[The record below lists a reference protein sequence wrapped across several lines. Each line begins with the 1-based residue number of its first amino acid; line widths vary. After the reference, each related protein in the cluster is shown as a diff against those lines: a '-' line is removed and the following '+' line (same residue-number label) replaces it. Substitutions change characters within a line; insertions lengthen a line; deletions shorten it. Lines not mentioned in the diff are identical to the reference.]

1 MLIDLALHFFIGLA
15 GAGAGWGVRSLCTH
29 KGLLPHP
36 RMQVPVILVLIMVEA
51 YFSVLLVG

>member
-1 MLIDLALHFFIGLA
+1 MFFDLLLHFLIGLA
-15 GAGAGWGVRSLCTH
+15 GASAGWGVRSLCQH

-36 RMQVPVILVLIMVEA
+36 RMQVPIILVLIMVEA

>member
-1 MLIDLALHFFIGLA
+1 
-15 GAGAGWGVRSLCTH
+15 VRSLCQH

-36 RMQVPVILVLIMVEA
+36 RMQVPIILVLIMVEA